1 MTTTTKKNAIRCIDE
16 KTALVTKAFKKNASI
31 FGTEEFKL
39 WREYK
44 KEFPNAVMVTKS
56 IKKNPNKLNIT
67 KNMTYE
73 NMAAFIREQ
82 DDAAEVMK
90 EFKKQINLSKVK
102 ANPYRA
108 VLAWFKQKYS
118 DVNDYMDYFEKLAA
132 TKAQNE
138 SLFALTPAT
147 ATA

>member
-1 MTTTTKKNAIRCIDE
+1 MTTKNAIRYINDNE
-16 KTALVTKAFKKNASI
+16 AQVTKAFQKNASI
-31 FGTEEFKL
+31 FGTDEFKL

-44 KEFPNAVMVTKS
+44 AMFPEAKMVTKT

-82 DDAAEVMK
+82 DDAEAVMA

-108 VLAWFKQKYS
+108 VLAWFKQKYTN
-118 DVNDYMDYFEKLAA
+118 VNDYMDFFAELAA
-132 TKAQNE
+132 KNAEENDM
-138 SLFALTPAT
+138 FAVPA
-147 ATA
+147 AANF

>member
-1 MTTTTKKNAIRCIDE
+1 MTTNKNIIRYIDE
-16 KTALVTKAFKKNASI
+16 TTAQVTKAFQKNASI
-31 FGTEEFKL
+31 FGTDEFKL

-44 KEFPNAVMVTKS
+44 KEFPNAKMVTKS

-82 DDAAEVMK
+82 DDAVEVMK
-90 EFKKQINLSKVK
+90 EFEKQINLSKVK

-108 VLAWFKQKYS
+108 VLAWFKKKYS
-118 DVNDYMDYFEKLAA
+118 DINDYMDFFEELAA
-132 TKAQNE
+132 EKAEKE

-147 ATA
+147 ATV